1 MKMFKSKERTYYGGN
16 TALVFCSGSKDGLG
30 SHASS
35 GSRASSTSVVVSSR
49 FSSLFFTHCV
59 ATCSRNK
66 QIFSVKKLN
75 SPKFQYLSGLI
86 RHVIVKRTP
95 CKAREVSLGR
105 FSDKRPL
112 APACNAGSQPDQ

>member
-1 MKMFKSKERTYYGGN
+1 MFKSKERTYHGAN
-16 TALVFCSGSKDGLG
+16 TALVLCSGSKDGSG

-35 GSRASSTSVVVSSR
+35 GSRASSRSTLVSSG
-49 FSSLFFTHCV
+49 FSSLFFIHCV

-66 QIFSVKKLN
+66 QIISGQKLN
-75 SPKFQYLSGLI
+75 SPELQYLSGLI
-86 RHVIVKRTP
+86 RYVVVKRTP
-95 CKAREVSLGR
+95 CRAREVSLGR